1 MATKKILV
9 TVSGS
14 GAIPELGYICAPI
27 VNPCRLDIDKV
38 SKMVTAGRK
47 VYAVNP
53 NNPNERVLLTP
64 STVYE
69 DNFAKK
75 ETPVPASAPKADK
88 KVETKPEPVPET
100 KAETKT
106 EPVVEKTDK
115 QEKNYNKSSSKK
127 DKTNEPKATVT
138 PDASA
143 DDFFKK

>member
-27 VNPCRLDIDKV
+27 VNPCPLDIDKV

-53 NNPNERVLLTP
+53 NDLSERVLLTP

-69 DNFAKK
+69 DVFAKK
-75 ETPVPASAPKADK
+75 ETPAPAPKAVK
-88 KVETKPEPVPET
+88 KVEPTADPNVD
-100 KAETKT
+100 TKT
-106 EPVVEKTDK
+106 EPVVEKTEK
-115 QEKNYNKSSSKK
+115 QDKNYNKSGSKK

>member
-1 MATKKILV
+1 MANKKKLV
-9 TVSGS
+9 TVGGS

-27 VNPCRLDIDKV
+27 VNPCPIDIDKV

-53 NNPNERVLLTP
+53 SNPNERVLLTP

-75 ETPVPASAPKADK
+75 ETPAPAPKADK
-88 KVETKPEPVPET
+88 TVVPKVEVNPEVKPV
-100 KAETKT
+100 AEKT
-106 EPVVEKTDK
+106 EK
-115 QEKNYNKSSSKK
+115 QDKNYNKSGSKK
-127 DKTNEPKATVT
+127 DKNNETKTAVTVA

-143 DDFFKK
+143 DDFFKN

>member
-9 TVSGS
+9 TVGGS

-53 NNPNERVLLTP
+53 NDLNERVLLTA

-69 DNFAKK
+69 DVFAKK
-75 ETPVPASAPKADK
+75 ETPAAAPVANK
-88 KVETKPEPVPET
+88 KVETKPESVPET

>member
-53 NNPNERVLLTP
+53 NDLSERVLLTP

-69 DNFAKK
+69 DVFAKK
-75 ETPVPASAPKADK
+75 ETPAPAPKAVK
-88 KVETKPEPVPET
+88 KVEPTVDPNVDT
-100 KAETKT
+100 NT
-106 EPVVEKTDK
+106 EPVVEKTEK
-115 QEKNYNKSSSKK
+115 QDKNYNKSGSKK

>member
-9 TVSGS
+9 TVGGS

-53 NNPNERVLLTP
+53 NDLNERVLLTA

-69 DNFAKK
+69 DVFAKK
-75 ETPVPASAPKADK
+75 ETPAVAPVANK

-106 EPVVEKTDK
+106 EPVVEKTEK
-115 QEKNYNKSSSKK
+115 QEKNYNKSGSKK
-127 DKTNEPKATVT
+127 DKTNEPKAAVT
-138 PDASA
+138 PDASS

>member
-53 NNPNERVLLTP
+53 NDLNERILLTA

-69 DNFAKK
+69 DVFAKK
-75 ETPVPASAPKADK
+75 ETPAPKADK
-88 KVETKPEPVPET
+88 KTDPT
-100 KAETKT
+100 AELKVDTKT

-115 QEKNYNKSSSKK
+115 QENNYNKSGSKK
-127 DKTNEPKATVT
+127 DKTNEPKAAVT

>member
-53 NNPNERVLLTP
+53 NDLSERVLLTP

-69 DNFAKK
+69 DVFAKK
-75 ETPVPASAPKADK
+75 ETPAPKAVK
-88 KVETKPEPVPET
+88 KVEPTADPNVD
-100 KAETKT
+100 TKT
-106 EPVVEKTDK
+106 EPVVEKTEK
-115 QEKNYNKSSSKK
+115 QDKNYNKSGSKK